1 MDELMSILY
10 YWDVCPALRHSH
22 LREVEQE
29 TQPPIRGVPLG
40 DPHTVLR
47 QSGVM
52 LPELSQVAVSQ
63 RATPFSIYPE
73 TDMNKLQILMT
84 MNGTGKGS

>member
-22 LREVEQE
+22 LRVVEQE
-29 TQPPIRGVPLG
+29 TQPPIRGVPPG
-40 DPHTVLR
+40 PHTVLR

-63 RATPFSIYPE
+63 RSVICNPNLNLPGDGHGQVSDP
-73 TDMNKLQILMT
+73 DDD
-84 MNGTGKGS
+84 